1 VTGTSETS
9 AVRTGTVGAGA
20 PGAGAIEISGVSK
33 KFDGVTAVDNVDITI
48 AAGEFFSMLGP
59 SGCGKTTTL
68 RLVAGFEHPTSGQIR
83 LGGADITNRPPAK
96 RPLNMVFQDYA
107 LFPHMTVAD
116 NVAFGLRVKRLSRKE
131 SGERV
136 SGALQSMRLTGLAD
150 RRPAQL
156 SGGQRQRVA
165 LARALV
171 NRPLALL
178 LDEPLGALDLKLR
191 KEMQA
196 ELKEVHRATGTTF
209 LYVTHDQEEALTM
222 SDRIAVMHD
231 GKVEQLA
238 DPRSLYERPTTAFV
252 AGFIGTSNLLVL
264 DRPSTVESLLVVTL
278 GEGQRLT
285 ASLESPVTESEVQI
299 TVRPERISL
308 HVDRDAAVP
317 DNHSK
322 VNGRTVDIVYC
333 GSTTHVTVE
342 IPTGERLVVHE
353 LSDNPNLRGLDRGTD
368 VLLSWPPDGAHVIG
382 AAAPAAAS

>member
-1 VTGTSETS
+1 
-9 AVRTGTVGAGA
+9 
-20 PGAGAIEISGVSK
+20 
-33 KFDGVTAVDNVDITI
+33 
-48 AAGEFFSMLGP
+48 
-59 SGCGKTTTL
+59 
-68 RLVAGFEHPTSGQIR
+68 
-83 LGGADITNRPPAK
+83 
-96 RPLNMVFQDYA
+96 
-107 LFPHMTVAD
+107 
-116 NVAFGLRVKRLSRKE
+116 
-131 SGERV
+131 
-136 SGALQSMRLTGLAD
+136 
-150 RRPAQL
+150 
-156 SGGQRQRVA
+156 
-165 LARALV
+165 
-171 NRPLALL
+171 
-178 LDEPLGALDLKLR
+178 
-191 KEMQA
+191 
-196 ELKEVHRATGTTF
+196 
-209 LYVTHDQEEALTM
+209 M

-285 ASLESPVTESEVQI
+285 ASLESPITESEVQI